1 MNHVQHSDST
11 RSEFG
16 AYLRS
21 QRERRDLSLAD
32 IARITKIP
40 RRSLAFLEDGAFE
53 SLPAEVFVRGFLRS
67 YARCVGMDPED
78 TVARYREAGRCE
90 SPGDEQTDGGADA
103 AGEDGTVEVTA
114 ADGDT
119 VPQASAT
126 DSVSTE
132 TEDYESLEIES
143 SGPERSW
150 SEATGAFIVRSLLDR
165 DVDGDASR
173 RGTVTLAVI
182 ILVILATLTTS
193 YWLRRPSSSGSGVTD
208 AGQIF
213 DAVETAEPGVA
224 GDTSLA

>member
-1 MNHVQHSDST
+1 MNQVQHSDST

-21 QRERRDLSLAD
+21 QRESRDLSLAE

-40 RRSLAFLEDGAFE
+40 RRSLACLEEGAFDA
-53 SLPAEVFVRGFLRS
+53 LPAEVFVRGFLRS

-78 TVARYREAGRCE
+78 TVARYREAGRVDAAA
-90 SPGDEQTDGGADA
+90 DEQAAQEQADEGEPGGA
-103 AGEDGTVEVTA
+103 VE
-114 ADGDT
+114 
-119 VPQASAT
+119 ASAPDADT
-126 DSVSTE
+126 LPNVTGSVE

-143 SGPERSW
+143 TASERSW
-150 SEATGAFIVRSLLDR
+150 SEATGAFIARSLFDR
-165 DVDGDASR
+165 EVDGDASR

-208 AGQIF
+208 AGQF
-213 DAVETAEPGVA
+213 VKPADADA
-224 GDTSLA
+224 SLA